1 MYRMDGAQPNLKQVV
16 PLFGVAS
23 MAVSVRYY
31 VDGLGFRITRRWDHE
46 GTLRWC
52 WLERDGVSLMLQE
65 FWTDGRHDG
74 RPEGKLGQ
82 GVSFCVLC
90 ADALAMYHEVTA
102 RGIDAGKP
110 FVGNGLWVT
119 SLVDP
124 DGYKIEFESPTE
136 VAEET
141 VYEG

>member
-1 MYRMDGAQPNLKQVV
+1 MYRMDGDKPNLKQVV

-31 VDGLGFRITRRWDHE
+31 VDGLGFR
-46 GTLRWC
+46 
-52 WLERDGVSLMLQE
+52 
-65 FWTDGRHDG
+65 
-74 RPEGKLGQ
+74 LGQ
-82 GVSFCVLC
+82 GVSFCFMC

-102 RGIDAGKP
+102 RGIEARKP

-124 DGYKIEFESPTE
+124 DGYRLEFQSPTD
-136 VAEET
+136 VAEDT
-141 VYEG
+141 VYGG